1 MRPTGNSMLLNR
13 RRKFNRFD
21 SSLFIE
27 FRPLKEVASYV
38 LGLTRDISCEGLSFT
53 FQNFALEPG
62 QRLQFKLKHPPSSSM
77 ISFHGDVV
85 WQEQKDIKSS
95 AGVKFCDVNKKHKQ
109 VMLQIISDSCNVPVH
124 SLFQSRDIG
133 NVLSKERISRIPNRY
148 ISKFSGLY
156 RAALI
161 FVTTA
166 AVLFL
171 PSVIEDLEDGSSKP
185 ATEFIQSMASN
196 NTDEMNTVSKNK
208 NVHIQNRDIP
218 PVDSSVQ
225 LQADEISNV
234 MEVLEKNI
242 PSEVKEKEPDIKPP
256 VNITDLT
263 EENKFYIQVASY
275 KDVDSAHG
283 FLSALKQDY
292 PAAYLFTQNDFY
304 KVRIPDIKTSEQGY
318 ALIKDIDMKFDTKP
332 ILVKRVQ

>member
-1 MRPTGNSMLLNR
+1 MLLNR

-109 VMLQIISDSCNVPVH
+109 ILLQIISDSCNVPVN
-124 SLFQSRDIG
+124 SLFQSRDTG
-133 NVLSKERISRIPNRY
+133 NILSNERITRIPDRY
-148 ISKFSGLY
+148 RSKYRGLY

-161 FVTTA
+161 IVTTA

-171 PSVIEDLEDGSSKP
+171 PSVIEDLEDGSNKP

-208 NVHIQNRDIP
+208 NVHIHNRDIS

-225 LQADEISNV
+225 LQADEISNI
-234 MEVLEKNI
+234 MEVLEENI
-242 PSEVKEKEPDIKPP
+242 PSAIKEKEPDKKLP
-256 VNITDLT
+256 VNIKELT
-263 EENKFYIQVASY
+263 GEIKYYIQVASY
-275 KDVDSAHG
+275 KDPDIAQG
-283 FLSALKQDY
+283 MLSELKQDY
-292 PAAYLFTQNDFY
+292 PAAYLFFLNDFY
-304 KVRIPDIKTSEQGY
+304 KLRIPDIKTSEQGHE
-318 ALIKDIDMKFDTKP
+318 LLKDIEKKFNIKP
-332 ILVKRVQ
+332 ILVERVP